1 MRILMDEVKILE
13 ANLVLQRKTSAE
25 KDQQILVLKSS
36 LESKYRYYII
46 MTIICFIVYTNIERE
61 ESQDQSLPGTC
72 TLINI

>member
-1 MRILMDEVKILE
+1 MDEVKILE